1 MSWNASLD
9 LNYEFKDNKTL
20 VKYSH
25 SGPLRILKS
34 LYPEGAAV
42 CHNVL
47 IHPPGGLVGG
57 DTLEIDIKVHRNAHG
72 LVTTPGATRFYRSKG
87 EPAEQSMH
95 AHLAPGAR
103 LEWLPMESIAYNL
116 CSAKN
121 KAVFHLEPGAE
132 VLGWDITALGLPS
145 ANKPFTQ
152 GSFTQHLEIPGV
164 WRELACLDA
173 TDHRLLNGPL
183 GLAGYRCLATMFF
196 LSGQAINSERRDL
209 ALANARS
216 SFNDQTLHM
225 KCGATSP
232 NSHVILMRVLS
243 AGVEPAM
250 NLLKKLRAS
259 WRHCMWNMQAP
270 APRTWFT

>member
-57 DTLEIDIKVHRNAHG
+57 DTLEVDIKVHSNAHG

-95 AHLAPGAR
+95 AHLATGAR

-132 VLGWDITALGLPS
+132 VLGWDVTALGLPS
-145 ANKPFTQ
+145 SNLPFEQ
-152 GSFTQHLEIPGV
+152 GSFSQHLELSGV
-164 WRELACLDA
+164 WREQACLDG
-173 TDHRLLNGPL
+173 TDHRLLDGAL
-183 GLAGYRCLATMFF
+183 GLAGKRSLATLFF
-196 LSGQAINSERRDL
+196 LSGQPIVPERREL
-209 ALANARS
+209 ALARARS
-216 SFNDQTLHM
+216 IMINHPLQMSS
-225 KCGATSP
+225 GATWLNP
-232 NSHVILMRVLS
+232 QVMLVRVLS
-243 AGVEPAM
+243 DRVEPAL
-250 NLLKKLRAS
+250 NLLKALRAS
-259 WRHCMWNMQAP
+259 WRYSMWGMQAP
-270 APRTWFT
+270 APRCWAT

>member
-57 DTLEIDIKVHRNAHG
+57 DTLEIDIKVHSNAHG

-132 VLGWDITALGLPS
+132 VLGWDVTALGLPS
-145 ANKPFTQ
+145 SNLPFEQ
-152 GSFTQHLEIPGV
+152 GSFSQHLELSGV
-164 WRELACLDA
+164 WREQACLDG
-173 TDHRLLNGPL
+173 TDHRLLDGAL
-183 GLAGYRCLATMFF
+183 GLAGKRSLATLFF
-196 LSGQAINSERRDL
+196 LSGQPIVPERREL
-209 ALANARS
+209 ALAQARS
-216 SFNDQTLHM
+216 IMINHPLQMSS
-225 KCGATSP
+225 GATCLNP
-232 NSHVILMRVLS
+232 QVMLVRVLS
-243 AGVEPAM
+243 DRVEPAL
-250 NLLKKLRAS
+250 NLLKALRAS
-259 WRHCMWNMQAP
+259 WRHSMWGMQAP
-270 APRTWFT
+270 APRCWAT